1 MSESKVAIGIVSH
14 SPDVAKGTADM
25 VRQMV
30 GESIAVGWT
39 GGNADGGLGT
49 DAEQILAVIERLWTP
64 AGVVMLVDLGGAEMN
79 TEAAIEMLP
88 EERQAAVRIANAPI
102 VEGAV
107 TGGTM
112 ASTGADLDV
121 VVAAAEEL
129 GG

>member
-1 MSESKVAIGIVSH
+1 MSDGTVAIGIVSH
-14 SPDVAKGTADM
+14 SPDVARGAAEM

-30 GESIAVGWT
+30 GTSVDVGWT

-49 DAEQILAVIERLWTP
+49 DAAQILSVIEQIWTP

-88 EERQAAVRIANAPI
+88 ADRQATVRIANAPI

-107 TGGTM
+107 TSGTM
-112 ASTGADLDV
+112 ASTGADLEA
-121 VVAAAEEL
+121 VVAAAEEF